1 MARRKP
7 EQQPPAKDANGQDEK
22 RGGYRGAEDAA
33 SVPPPER
40 VPSAYLPAAPGSR
53 RL

>member
-1 MARRKP
+1 MSRPKP
-7 EQQPPAKDANGQDEK
+7 DQQPVKNDNGTGDK

-40 VPSAYLPAAPGSR
+40 VPSAYLPAVPR
-53 RL
+53 IR